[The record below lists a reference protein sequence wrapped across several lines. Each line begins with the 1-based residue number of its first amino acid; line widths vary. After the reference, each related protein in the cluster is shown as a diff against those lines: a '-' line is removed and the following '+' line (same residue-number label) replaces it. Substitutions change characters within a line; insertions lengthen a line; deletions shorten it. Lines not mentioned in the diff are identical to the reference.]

1 MRFLGA
7 PYPIT
12 THPRGLLHVQSGIEQ
27 VKSDLLQLLLTN
39 PGERVMLPD
48 FGTPLNTLIFEQ
60 NDGILAEAAKHMIIN
75 SIQMWEP
82 RITIEQIE
90 VSNNVPLDELNP
102 LDTRTD
108 IDHILSIKILF
119 FDPENIK
126 DVQELRLEVPLASAS
141 MPINV
146 ALNTGATSAQNT
158 GVTNAQ

>member
-1 MRFLGA
+1 
-7 PYPIT
+7 
-12 THPRGLLHVQSGIEQ
+12 LLHVQSGIEQ